1 MALATAALAIEQS
14 TTRDAILDAAE
25 RRFAE
30 RGFAGASVRE
40 IAADVGLRNQA
51 SLYHYFPNKQALY
64 ETALRRR
71 IDALV
76 PLWQD
81 AGARIATTGDAG
93 ARVAAIAGGLDRM
106 LEHLTAH
113 PHTARLIERAGLD
126 DHAYVRSAVPRL
138 LKPLYVAGLQ
148 VLKEARGPWREADLP
163 HLAAGLYHLIF
174 GYFAHDSLLQAV
186 LDEDPRS
193 PEMLARQRT
202 FLAQAITRLLSEAKD
217 PGR

>member
-1 MALATAALAIEQS
+1 VTLATTAIVIEHS

-40 IAADVGLRNQA
+40 IASDVGLRNQA
-51 SLYHYFPNKQALY
+51 SLYHYFPNKKALY
-64 ETALRRR
+64 ETALRRCV
-71 IDALV
+71 DALV

-81 AGARIATTGDAG
+81 AGARIAATGDAA
-93 ARVAAIAGGLDRM
+93 ARGAAIAAGLDRV

-138 LKPLYVAGLQ
+138 LKPLYIAGVR
-148 VLKEARGPWREADLP
+148 VLTEARGPWMESDLP

-174 GYFAHDSLLQAV
+174 GYFAHASLLRAV

-193 PEMLARQRT
+193 PEMLARQRE
-202 FLAQAITRLLSEAKD
+202 FLARAIARLLGPD
-217 PGR
+217 PST